1 MDHSE
6 SLHCRIFARP
16 GPENTEATLEVA
28 VERAGALGLG
38 QMVVASSTGRTALEA
53 ARLFSGQVIGVTLAA
68 GHWQRYCPPD
78 PELCEEAE
86 RHGARMLT
94 CPHALLGS
102 VDAAVSAA
110 GGLAAAEIVARTY
123 YTISQGAK
131 VAVECTLMAA
141 DAGMLN
147 MDEEVIGIGGTNEGA
162 DTALVIS
169 PAFTNTFFDLR
180 IREILAKPR

>member
-1 MDHSE
+1 MDRSE
-6 SLHCRIFARP
+6 TLCCCIFAEP
-16 GPENTEATLEVA
+16 GPKNTQATLELA
-28 VERAGALGLG
+28 VERAGALGIDQL
-38 QMVVASSTGRTALEA
+38 VVASSTGRTALEA
-53 ARLFSGQVIGVTLAA
+53 AKLFSGEVIGVTLGA

-78 PELCEEAE
+78 PELCQEAE
-86 RHGARMLT
+86 RQGARMLT
-94 CPHALLGS
+94 CPHALLGG

-110 GGLAAAEIVARTY
+110 GGLAAAEIIARTY

-147 MDEEVIGIGGTNEGA
+147 MDRETIGIGGTNGGA

-180 IREILAKPR
+180 IREVLAKPR